1 MASVGVE
8 LVDFSALDAAAKA
21 SVSHAAAGSAAPV
34 AAATPAATAAA
45 ATISSS
51 DGFPLLPANS
61 GGTRAP
67 SAGLRARVW
76 EVMDDP
82 SASRLGSAIALV
94 VTLTVL
100 LSVTAFVVQTLPQF
114 IFSTAPVWT
123 AIEIFC
129 VVIFTAELAARAAS
143 APSLRAFC
151 SPLILVDIL
160 AVAPFYVELAA
171 GGMGGSGLSSIVRAL
186 RLVRIFRVFK
196 IMRYLPWVRV
206 FSAALAQ
213 SALALL
219 MLVVIVLIGVVIFA
233 SLMYYAER
241 GDWNAAAGTW
251 LRTDDYGDVSPSPF
265 YSIPAAMWWAVI
277 TMTTVGYG
285 DMFPVTALG
294 RAIATLAAL
303 SGVLVVAVPITII
316 STNFNAEAARLETE
330 RARVRARMQLLQQHF
345 AAKRAGLDAVLDEVA
360 DIVRRNAQELEGEVA
375 TLLAQTRDELTAELQ
390 EIVRMAYEKR
400 RLLHLRALA
409 AQATQEAQ
417 TNAAS
422 PPPPQSSSSSSSS
435 PPPPPPPPPHAPA
448 AAKE

>member
-1 MASVGVE
+1 ME
-8 LVDFSALDAAAKA
+8 
-21 SVSHAAAGSAAPV
+21 
-34 AAATPAATAAA
+34 
-45 ATISSS
+45 
-51 DGFPLLPANS
+51 
-61 GGTRAP
+61 
-67 SAGLRARVW
+67 
-76 EVMDDP
+76 DP

-100 LSVTAFVVQTLPQF
+100 LSVTAFVVQTMPQY
-114 IFSTAPVWT
+114 IFSTAPVWP
-123 AIEIFC
+123 AIEIVC
-129 VVIFTAELAARAAS
+129 VVIFTAELAARALS
-143 APSLRAFC
+143 APSMRAFF
-151 SPLILVDIL
+151 SPLILIDIL

-171 GGMGGSGLSSIVRAL
+171 GGLGAGGLSGIMRAL

-241 GDWNAAAGTW
+241 GDWDAATGTW
-251 LRTDDYGDVSPSPF
+251 LRKDDYGVVSPSPF

-294 RAIATLAAL
+294 RAIATIAAL

-316 STNFNAEAARLETE
+316 STNFNAEAARLEAE

-345 AAKRAGLDAVLDEVA
+345 AAKRAGLEAVLDEVA

-375 TLLAQTRDELTAELQ
+375 TLLTQTRDELTAELQ

-409 AQATQEAQ
+409 TQAAAAHAAPAQA
-417 TNAAS
+417 
-422 PPPPQSSSSSSSS
+422 
-435 PPPPPPPPPHAPA
+435 A
-448 AAKE
+448 AAPLAGGLAAADGKSE